1 MPSLWRRG
9 RMKLVEVI
17 GLKKY
22 YPITAGFF
30 SKHIGDVRAV
40 DGISFHINEGET
52 LGLVGESGCG
62 KTTTGKTLLRLEEPT
77 EGKIL
82 YKGEDITTFDRKRLK
97 TLRGEIQ
104 IIFQDPHA
112 SLDPRMMVGDAIG
125 EAMLIHGIKE
135 EGERSRKVE
144 ELLRLVGLKEEH
156 ALRYPHEFSGG
167 QKQRIGIARALAVNP
182 KLIVADEPVSALDI
196 SIQAQILNL
205 MMDLKE
211 KLGLTYLFIAHNL
224 SVIRHIS
231 DRVAVMYL
239 GKIVEMAN
247 CEEIFKNPLHPY
259 TEALLSAVPV
269 PNPHEKKERI
279 LLRGEVPSPASPP
292 PGCRFHTR
300 CPKVMEICRR
310 EEPKI
315 IEIEKGH
322 EVACWLC

>member
-1 MPSLWRRG
+1 
-9 RMKLVEVI
+9 MKLVEVI

>member
-1 MPSLWRRG
+1 
-9 RMKLVEVI
+9 MKLVEVI

-279 LLRGEVPSPASPP
+279 PLRGEVPSPASPP

>member
-1 MPSLWRRG
+1 
-9 RMKLVEVI
+9 MKLVEVI

-279 LLRGEVPSPASPP
+279 PLRGEVPSPASPP

-315 IEIEKGH
+315 EIEKGH